1 MFFGD
6 ENPSAGTTGTPVSNK
21 PETGPTVEANN
32 LGEAPEFPSIFIA
45 YNEET
50 KKLELRNRRGGV
62 ISQCDLITVKGKDG
76 ADAYHLWKNGQRAGA
91 DTSFEAFLEAFKGA
105 DGQQGL
111 QGPAGPKGEPGDVW
125 VPMMSPD
132 GDTVY
137 FRNSAGEETSRFPIR
152 GLRGEQGLQGIQGPT
167 GPQGEKGEAWIPIVT
182 GDGCYIYFRSPS
194 GEETERFLIKGV
206 KGDQGEQG
214 VQGVRGETGPVY
226 VPRINADG
234 TLSWTNN
241 GDDLPNPTPV
251 NIKGER
257 GEKGDTGVTFQPV
270 VKDGVLYWIN
280 DQGKENPDPVRIA
293 GPQGERG
300 ETGQRGLSAYE
311 IWLKAGNLGTEEDF
325 LASLKG
331 EQGDPFDPTKIV
343 EFNVEDYTC
352 PIQMIDTQLI
362 VDKCNPHDDA
372 ESLINQR
379 VADIEQLR
387 AEGREQAT
395 GFKYWINPVNFL
407 KEFTWICAGADR
419 PLLRRCPGDHSKYV
433 GIGTVILF
441 TALMA
446 WFSSFIAMQLV
457 FDIHVPPGTK
467 GWSLIKANL
476 PAIAFATFWSAM
488 IFCLD
493 RFITNTMY
501 SDGKV
506 SISKQEFFSGLP
518 RIVIAIFLGIII
530 SAPLE
535 LKIFADTISQE
546 MDDQIEKER
555 TELILSYSEQYR
567 KIYQERK
574 EDLIQR
580 NTSLS
585 QKEHELD
592 SVVLFLTL
600 NPPSRETETKTKSEL
615 QSSRQ
620 STDTSGVTRT
630 ERNYAN
636 VEYEQETEASK
647 KARAQHDTTL
657 LKKRQE
663 LNDVRSALNTIRDSL
678 DNIDVLMQQ
687 DIQAGIAD
695 INIRYQNP
703 DKGLKRQLG
712 VLHELAM
719 EAYKPFAKPD
729 KIWKVNKESLPTK
742 KTLFGKEKVD
752 EKYLIEGEHFEYET
766 TVKNGFIDYVT
777 LHPIWYYLLCSPIG
791 LIMLLFI
798 LIDISPVLYKMMLAD
813 GKYDNYMHQ
822 DKLLAQDKIRLS
834 LAKMLRNLN
843 DSELKRVAP
852 FVMGDI
858 YEKMAGDSYVY
869 KSEEDFQREQSAQ
882 KKICWLWRIWP
893 FSMLRWLFW
902 KEKDKPSAP
911 IIVMTPKDENQK
923 TPTEKY
929 QSTNERRL
937 LEVNEQVFNEVLDMK
952 RRLIVASYRR
962 WYKTQHYK
970 VDPNSENNLFP
981 SSDIPG
987 DGSPDTPEA

>member
-62 ISQCDLITVKGKDG
+62 ISQCDLVTVKGKDG

-379 VADIEQLR
+379 VAEIEQLR

-395 GFKYWINPVNFL
+395 GFKYWINPVNIL

-457 FDIHVPPGTK
+457 FDVENTSSNNIY
-467 GWSLIKANL
+467 
-476 PAIAFATFWSAM
+476 AIIFATFWSAM

-535 LKIFADTISQE
+535 LKIFEDA
-546 MDDQIEKER
+546 IEQKQKEIAYDELTER
-555 TELILSYSEQYR
+555 IQGSKQGVLEATAAKKREIDENIKRLENLRDREIEGLTKPENPIVKAGDPSRTKSVRVNVLEDNTSFTLRWNQYLTELEQYNKGER
-567 KIYQERK
+567 DIKPEEPKKKVVGYKYETVSDPLPPTYQYNDNEYSKMTAEYDKEVSEIQERYKKLILK
-574 EDLIQR
+574 E
-580 NTSLS
+580 
-585 QKEHELD
+585 
-592 SVVLFLTL
+592 
-600 NPPSRETETKTKSEL
+600 SE
-615 QSSRQ
+615 
-620 STDTSGVTRT
+620 
-630 ERNYAN
+630 
-636 VEYEQETEASK
+636 
-647 KARAQHDTTL
+647 
-657 LKKRQE
+657 
-663 LNDVRSALNTIRDSL
+663 ALNNVDIDAERALQVDSL
-678 DNIDVLMQQ
+678 RIASIEDERDNALLS
-687 DIQAGIAD
+687 
-695 INIRYQNP
+695 R
-703 DKGLKRQLG
+703 LS
-712 VLHELAM
+712 VLHDLAM
-719 EAYKPFAKPD
+719 EGYEPY
-729 KIWKVNKESLPTK
+729 N
-742 KTLFGKEKVD
+742 G
-752 EKYLIEGEHFEYET
+752 GEQNT
-766 TVKNGFIDYVT
+766 FIDVIT
-777 LHPIWYYLLCSPIG
+777 LHPVWYYLLFSPIG

-858 YEKMAGDSYVY
+858 YEKMAGDSYIY
-869 KSEEDFQREQSAQ
+869 KTEEEYKAEFEAQ
-882 KKICWLWRIWP
+882 KDTHPIWRLWP
-893 FSMLRWLFW
+893 LSMFRWLFW
-902 KEKDKPSAP
+902 KEESKPSAP
-911 IIVMTPKDENQK
+911 IVVMEDKRVSK
-923 TPTEKY
+923 
-929 QSTNERRL
+929 NEAL
-937 LEVNEQVFNEVLDMK
+937 LTDVNDQVFEEVLDMK

-970 VDPNSENNLFP
+970 VDPNSEDNLVPP
-981 SSDIPG
+981 SDVPG
-987 DGSPDTPEA
+987 DGSTDTPEA

>member
-6 ENPSAGTTGTPVSNK
+6 ENPSAGTTAAPVNNK

-62 ISQCDLITVKGKDG
+62 ISQCDLVTVKGKDG

-91 DTSFEAFLEAFKGA
+91 DTSFETFLEAFKGA
-105 DGQQGL
+105 DGKQGL

-167 GPQGEKGEAWIPIVT
+167 GPQGEKGEAWMPIVT

-194 GEETERFLIKGV
+194 GEETERFLIKGA

-214 VQGVRGETGPVY
+214 VQGARGETGPVY

-270 VKDGVLYWIN
+270 VRDGVLYWVN

-379 VADIEQLR
+379 VVEIEQIR

-395 GFKYWINPVNFL
+395 GFKYWINPVNIL

-457 FDIHVPPGTK
+457 FKDHEQC
-467 GWSLIKANL
+467 SLFA
-476 PAIAFATFWSAM
+476 AIFATFWSAM

-535 LKIFADTISQE
+535 LMIFEKEIDNEIYGNLRKKNTLDDVTEKTDTLQSINDSILYYESKVITILENQSKLSTLKASLEEEKRSKRNAVNKVRGWSPANTPNRENYETDEEWDEACAKVKKTNEERARAYEERKAIVSEPFDEKISELEGKITELTADPKQYETIIANLKVERTKVDNHYNEIISQK
-546 MDDQIEKER
+546 D
-555 TELILSYSEQYR
+555 SVF
-567 KIYQERK
+567 
-574 EDLIQR
+574 
-580 NTSLS
+580 LS
-585 QKEHELD
+585 QIGL
-592 SVVLFLTL
+592 
-600 NPPSRETETKTKSEL
+600 KTKLEAL
-615 QSSRQ
+615 HDIAMR
-620 STDTSGVTRT
+620 
-630 ERNYAN
+630 
-636 VEYEQETEASK
+636 EYEPYNGGEK
-647 KARAQHDTTL
+647 
-657 LKKRQE
+657 
-663 LNDVRSALNTIRDSL
+663 NTF
-678 DNIDVLMQQ
+678 IDV
-687 DIQAGIAD
+687 I
-695 INIRYQNP
+695 
-703 DKGLKRQLG
+703 
-712 VLHELAM
+712 
-719 EAYKPFAKPD
+719 
-729 KIWKVNKESLPTK
+729 
-742 KTLFGKEKVD
+742 
-752 EKYLIEGEHFEYET
+752 
-766 TVKNGFIDYVT
+766 T
-777 LHPIWYYLLCSPIG
+777 LHPIWYYLLFSPIG

-858 YEKMAGDSYVY
+858 YEKMAGDSYIY
-869 KSEEDFQREQSAQ
+869 KTEEEYKAEFEAQ
-882 KKICWLWRIWP
+882 KDIHPIWRLWP
-893 FSMLRWLFW
+893 LSMLRWLFW
-902 KEKDKPSAP
+902 KEESKPSAP
-911 IIVMTPKDENQK
+911 VVVMEDKRVSK
-923 TPTEKY
+923 
-929 QSTNERRL
+929 NEAL
-937 LEVNEQVFNEVLDMK
+937 LSDVNDKVFEEVLDMK

-970 VDPNSENNLFP
+970 VDPNSENNLVP
-981 SSDIPG
+981 PSDIPE
-987 DGSPDTPEA
+987 DEGSVSPSA

>member
-1 MFFGD
+1 MFFDD
-6 ENPSAGTTGTPVSNK
+6 ENPSAGTTGAPGYNK
-21 PETGPTVEANN
+21 SETGPTVDDNN

-194 GEETERFLIKGV
+194 GEETERFLIKGA

-214 VQGVRGETGPVY
+214 VQGERGETGSVY
-226 VPRINADG
+226 IPRINADG

-270 VKDGVLYWIN
+270 VRDGVLYWVN

-343 EFNVEDYTC
+343 EFNVKDYTC

-379 VADIEQLR
+379 VAEIEQLR

-395 GFKYWINPVNFL
+395 GFKYWINPVNIL

-419 PLLRRCPGDHSKYV
+419 PLLRRCPVDHSKYV

-446 WFSSFIAMQLV
+446 WFASFIAMRLV
-457 FDIHVPPGTK
+457 FADYEKCT
-467 GWSLIKANL
+467 LFAAL
-476 PAIAFATFWSAM
+476 FATFWSAL

-535 LKIFADTISQE
+535 LEIFNEAITEKMDQEQRLAGLEEKNSIRVLLRGEYTQIRSQNEAQIDINNRTIQTLQSAVEQMYAQRNALYDTSSYIDTMGIRHIDQTRDSKNKQKAWDNKNNPKLDSLNSQISQLTTNNYE
-546 MDDQIEKER
+546 LSQSLSSDINALSSKEAGYKEDVDSAKLDR
-555 TELILSYSEQYR
+555 GLLVRLQTLHNLAMKDYEPLGGVG
-567 KIYQERK
+567 ERK
-574 EDLIQR
+574 WLVPQD
-580 NTSLS
+580 
-585 QKEHELD
+585 EL
-592 SVVLFLTL
+592 
-600 NPPSRETETKTKSEL
+600 PH
-615 QSSRQ
+615 
-620 STDTSGVTRT
+620 
-630 ERNYAN
+630 
-636 VEYEQETEASK
+636 K
-647 KARAQHDTTL
+647 K
-657 LKKRQE
+657 
-663 LNDVRSALNTIRDSL
+663 
-678 DNIDVLMQQ
+678 
-687 DIQAGIAD
+687 DIEG
-695 INIRYQNP
+695 N
-703 DKGLKRQLG
+703 
-712 VLHELAM
+712 
-719 EAYKPFAKPD
+719 D
-729 KIWKVNKESLPTK
+729 KIDEDALIKGTHYIYENKDGL
-742 KTLFGKEKVD
+742 
-752 EKYLIEGEHFEYET
+752 
-766 TVKNGFIDYVT
+766 IDYIT
-777 LHPIWYYLLCSPIG
+777 LHRLWHYLLFSPIG

-813 GKYDNYMHQ
+813 GKYENYMHQ

-858 YEKMAGDSYVY
+858 YEKMAGDSYIY
-869 KSEEDFQREQSAQ
+869 KTEEEYKAEFEAQ
-882 KKICWLWRIWP
+882 KEIRPIWRLWP
-893 FSMLRWLFW
+893 LSMFRWLFW
-902 KEKDKPSAP
+902 KEQSKPSAP
-911 IIVMTPKDENQK
+911 VVVMEDKRVSK
-923 TPTEKY
+923 
-929 QSTNERRL
+929 NETL
-937 LEVNEQVFNEVLDMK
+937 LNDVNDKVFEEVLDMK

-970 VDPNSENNLFP
+970 VDPNSEDNLVP
-981 SSDIPG
+981 PSDIPG

>member
-6 ENPSAGTTGTPVSNK
+6 ENPSTGTTGTPVSNK

-105 DGQQGL
+105 DGKQGL

-241 GDDLPNPTPV
+241 GDNLPNPTPV

-343 EFNVEDYTC
+343 DFNVEDYTC

-395 GFKYWINPVNFL
+395 GFRYWINPVNIL

-446 WFSSFIAMQLV
+446 WFSSFIAMRLV
-457 FDIHVPPGTK
+457 FADYEKCT
-467 GWSLIKANL
+467 LFAAL
-476 PAIAFATFWSAM
+476 FATFWSAM

-535 LKIFADTISQE
+535 LMIFEDTIKLE
-546 MDDQIEKER
+546 MSK
-555 TELILSYSEQYR
+555 QY
-567 KIYQERK
+567 
-574 EDLIQR
+574 
-580 NTSLS
+580 
-585 QKEHELD
+585 QKEEEEYIND
-592 SVVLFLTL
+592 AI
-600 NPPSRETETKTKSEL
+600 RAKTEYFDQL
-615 QSSRQ
+615 
-620 STDTSGVTRT
+620 
-630 ERNYAN
+630 A
-636 VEYEQETEASK
+636 
-647 KARAQHDTTL
+647 TTL
-657 LKKRQE
+657 
-663 LNDVRSALNTIRDSL
+663 SAANHRDSL
-678 DNIDVLMQQ
+678 DIVNLSNLRNSIIVP
-687 DIQAGIAD
+687 QANVITNYVSRRVKTDSTGTTYYTQKPLQTITNQEAINEANNTIKGYNAKIAVISD
-695 INIRYQNP
+695 SISIRNNRLA
-703 DKGLKRQLG
+703 GLEKEKSDSIIAVRNAASLKFNDEKDNGLRRQLA
-712 VLHELAM
+712 VLHDIAM
-719 EAYKPFAKPD
+719 EGYKPFSKPN
-729 KIWKVNKESLPTK
+729 KIWKVDKESLPTK

-937 LEVNEQVFNEVLDMK
+937 LKVNEQVFNEVLDMK

>member
-6 ENPSAGTTGTPVSNK
+6 ENPSAGTTGAPVNNK

-62 ISQCDLITVKGKDG
+62 ISQCDLVTVKGKDG

-91 DTSFEAFLEAFKGA
+91 DLSFEAFLEAFKGA

-167 GPQGEKGEAWIPIVT
+167 GPQGEKGEAWMPIVT

-194 GEETERFLIKGV
+194 GEETERFLIKGA

-214 VQGVRGETGPVY
+214 VQGARGETGPVY
-226 VPRINADG
+226 IPRINADG

-241 GDDLPNPTPV
+241 GDDLPNPTPI

-270 VKDGVLYWIN
+270 VRDGVLYWIN

-343 EFNVEDYTC
+343 EFNVKDYTC

-379 VADIEQLR
+379 VAEIEQLR

-395 GFKYWINPVNFL
+395 GFKYWINPVNIL

-419 PLLRRCPGDHSKYV
+419 PLLRRCPVDHSKYV

-446 WFSSFIAMQLV
+446 WFASFIAMRLV
-457 FDIHVPPGTK
+457 FADYEKCT
-467 GWSLIKANL
+467 LFAAL
-476 PAIAFATFWSAM
+476 FATFWSAL

-535 LKIFADTISQE
+535 LEIFNEAITEKMDQEQRLAGLEEKNSIRVLLRGEYTQIRSQNEAQIDINNRTIQTLQSAVEQMYAQRNALYDTSSYIDTMGIRHIYQTRDSKNKQKAWDNKNNPKLDSLNSQISQLTTNNYE
-546 MDDQIEKER
+546 LSQSLSSDINALSSKEAGYKEDVDSAKLDR
-555 TELILSYSEQYR
+555 GLLVRLQTLHNLAMKDYEPLGGVG
-567 KIYQERK
+567 ERK
-574 EDLIQR
+574 WLVPQD
-580 NTSLS
+580 
-585 QKEHELD
+585 EL
-592 SVVLFLTL
+592 
-600 NPPSRETETKTKSEL
+600 PH
-615 QSSRQ
+615 
-620 STDTSGVTRT
+620 
-630 ERNYAN
+630 
-636 VEYEQETEASK
+636 K
-647 KARAQHDTTL
+647 K
-657 LKKRQE
+657 
-663 LNDVRSALNTIRDSL
+663 
-678 DNIDVLMQQ
+678 
-687 DIQAGIAD
+687 DIEG
-695 INIRYQNP
+695 N
-703 DKGLKRQLG
+703 
-712 VLHELAM
+712 
-719 EAYKPFAKPD
+719 D
-729 KIWKVNKESLPTK
+729 KIDEDALIKGTHYIYENKDGL
-742 KTLFGKEKVD
+742 
-752 EKYLIEGEHFEYET
+752 
-766 TVKNGFIDYVT
+766 IDYIT
-777 LHPIWYYLLCSPIG
+777 LHRLWHYLLFSPIG

-813 GKYDNYMHQ
+813 GKYENYMHQ

-858 YEKMAGDSYVY
+858 YEKMAGDSYIY
-869 KSEEDFQREQSAQ
+869 KTEEEYKAEFEAQ
-882 KKICWLWRIWP
+882 KEIRPIWRLWP
-893 FSMLRWLFW
+893 LSMFRWLFW
-902 KEKDKPSAP
+902 KEQSKPSAP
-911 IIVMTPKDENQK
+911 VVVMEDKRVSK
-923 TPTEKY
+923 
-929 QSTNERRL
+929 NETL
-937 LEVNEQVFNEVLDMK
+937 LNDVNDKVFEEVLDMK

-970 VDPNSENNLFP
+970 VDPNSEDNLVP
-981 SSDIPG
+981 PSDIPG

>member
-1 MFFGD
+1 MFFDD
-6 ENPSAGTTGTPVSNK
+6 ENPSAGTTGAPGYNK
-21 PETGPTVEANN
+21 SETGPTVDDNN

-105 DGQQGL
+105 DGKQGL

-152 GLRGEQGLQGIQGPT
+152 GLRGEQGLRGIQGPT

-194 GEETERFLIKGV
+194 GEETERFLIKGA

-214 VQGVRGETGPVY
+214 VQGERGETGPVY
-226 VPRINADG
+226 IPRINADG

-270 VKDGVLYWIN
+270 VRDGVLYWVN

-343 EFNVEDYTC
+343 EFNVKDYTC

-362 VDKCNPHDDA
+362 VDKRNPHDDA
-372 ESLINQR
+372 ESLIKQR
-379 VADIEQLR
+379 VAEIEQLR

-395 GFKYWINPVNFL
+395 GFKYWINPVNIL

-419 PLLRRCPGDHSKYV
+419 PLLRRCPGDHTKYV

-446 WFSSFIAMQLV
+446 WFASFIAMRLV
-457 FDIHVPPGTK
+457 FADYEKCT
-467 GWSLIKANL
+467 LYAAL
-476 PAIAFATFWSAM
+476 FATFWSAL

-493 RFITNTMY
+493 RFITSTMY

-506 SISKQEFFSGLP
+506 SISKKEFFSGLP

-535 LKIFADTISQE
+535 LMIFEKEIDNEIYGNLRKNNTLDDVTEKIDTLQSINDSIYYYESKVITILENQSKLSQLKEILKTEKSSKQNAVNKVKRWSPIPTPIRNDYETDEEWDEACAKVAKTNEERARAYETRKAIASEPYDTKISELEGQIIKLTADPKQYETIIANLKEERTKADNHYNEIISQK
-546 MDDQIEKER
+546 D
-555 TELILSYSEQYR
+555 SVF
-567 KIYQERK
+567 
-574 EDLIQR
+574 
-580 NTSLS
+580 LS
-585 QKEHELD
+585 QIGL
-592 SVVLFLTL
+592 
-600 NPPSRETETKTKSEL
+600 KTKL
-615 QSSRQ
+615 
-620 STDTSGVTRT
+620 
-630 ERNYAN
+630 
-636 VEYEQETEASK
+636 
-647 KARAQHDTTL
+647 KALHD
-657 LKKRQE
+657 
-663 LNDVRSALNTIRDSL
+663 
-678 DNIDVLMQQ
+678 
-687 DIQAGIAD
+687 IAM
-695 INIRYQNP
+695 R
-703 DKGLKRQLG
+703 
-712 VLHELAM
+712 E
-719 EAYKPFAKPD
+719 YKPY
-729 KIWKVNKESLPTK
+729 N
-742 KTLFGKEKVD
+742 G
-752 EKYLIEGEHFEYET
+752 GETNTFLD
-766 TVKNGFIDYVT
+766 VIT
-777 LHPIWYYLLCSPIG
+777 LHPVWYYLLFSPIG

-858 YEKMAGDSYVY
+858 YEKMAGDSYIY
-869 KSEEDFQREQSAQ
+869 KTEEEYKAEFEAQ
-882 KKICWLWRIWP
+882 KEIRPIWRLWP
-893 FSMLRWLFW
+893 LSMFRWLFW
-902 KEKDKPSAP
+902 KEKSKPSAP
-911 IIVMTPKDENQK
+911 VVIMEDKRVSK
-923 TPTEKY
+923 
-929 QSTNERRL
+929 NETL
-937 LEVNEQVFNEVLDMK
+937 LNDVNDKVFEEVLDMK

-970 VDPNSENNLFP
+970 VDPNSEDNLVP
-981 SSDIPG
+981 PSDIPG